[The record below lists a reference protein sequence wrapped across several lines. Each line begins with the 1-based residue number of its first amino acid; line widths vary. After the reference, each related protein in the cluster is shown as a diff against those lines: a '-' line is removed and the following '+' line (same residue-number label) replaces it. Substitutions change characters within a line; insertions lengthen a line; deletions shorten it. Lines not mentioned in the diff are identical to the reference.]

1 MRRYFIYCMALFAIL
16 FANCTSTTEGLDEAE
31 VLVVSEE
38 SVSMNSKGG
47 KVEIEVNS
55 FCSWKATS
63 TEDWSWITPSVK
75 KGGKDRTDF
84 KLTLAENTTVKARAA
99 TITIANDLYG
109 VSRDISI
116 SQEAGAPYIDL
127 SQKTIDSDAD
137 GLDIDIAVESNIDYT
152 ISSSADW
159 CKVSTSAGAS
169 GNQKFTITVEKSVTT
184 AARTATVKVASSKHN
199 ITEEITVNQ
208 VAFEPSL
215 EISETSIAVPTAGET
230 KQMTVVSNIS
240 WNASCEADWVTLSPV
255 NGNEGQSDLLVEVA
269 ANATTSARTTIVKLV
284 NSEYEVAKEIA
295 ISQEAFEPSLEIS
308 ESSVSAAIAGEI
320 KRVTVVSNIQWNVTC
335 EANWVTLSPVNGNN
349 GSSTVSISVA
359 ANATTSARKAT
370 VKFANSEYNVIKE
383 VVVNQAAFTPS
394 LSVSETSISTTT
406 VGATKQVDIDSN
418 ISWSATCEADWVTL
432 SPSNGSKGAS
442 TLKVAIAAN
451 TTTTARATVV
461 RVSNSEYNVTKEIE
475 VRQSAFEPSLE
486 VSETTISATI
496 SAATKQVNIDSNISW
511 SATCEADWVTL
522 SPASSS
528 KGVNILEVTIAAN
541 ATTSARTAVVRV
553 SNSEYNVTK
562 EIEVRQSAFEP
573 SLEVSET
580 AISATISAATKQVN
594 IDSNISWSATCEAD
608 WVTLSPSNGSKGA
621 STLKVAIAANTT
633 TTARA
638 TVVRVSN
645 SEYNVTKEISIN
657 QAAFEPSLEVSEA
670 YISTTVDGETKPVVV
685 TSNIPWSATCEA
697 DWVTLI
703 PGSSSMSA
711 TLNIAIAVNA
721 TTSARTATVLV
732 VNSEYGIT
740 KEITINQSA
749 FEPTVEVSENYLST
763 VAAGEIKQVAVTSNV
778 AWSATCEAD
787 WITISPT
794 EGTAGT
800 ATLNIDVVA
809 NALTTERT
817 ATVKVINSEHSIT
830 KEIAVRQVAFE
841 PVLAVNGNTTI
852 NLQNEGG
859 EHLVL
864 VNSNIDYNVS
874 TTVDW
879 ITFEK
884 VADGVKLS
892 YLANYDAANSRNTT
906 VTLSNEQYQM
916 QVAINVTQ
924 ASFPSSNVIRYTS
937 SDNSVVIPY
946 NTSAFGANIM
956 AITYE
961 NGVGIIKLDAPATS
975 IGAQA
980 FYNATTLTSV
990 TIPTSVTTIETAA
1003 FRGCSSLSNV
1013 VIPDSVLSIGDNA
1026 FYGCTSLPV
1035 VTISQNIT
1043 SIGAA
1048 AFYNCQGEL
1057 VINNK
1062 AFVEADYTSTTYPGL
1077 NGWLEGSKF
1086 TKITIGGGSEKI
1098 GNYAFRGITS
1108 MTNISIPNSVAS
1120 IGTYAFYGCSGL
1132 KSVTIPSGNT
1142 TVATSTFYGCT
1153 DLESV
1158 VIPNG
1163 VTTIGSNAFYNC
1175 TSLKNVVIPESVASI
1190 GSYAFNMCESLT
1202 RINIPQNTTTINGSA
1217 FYGCKGELIVNN
1229 ASIIE
1234 KNYSSSSYPTSSS
1247 SNWLYGAQFDK
1258 ITLGSNIEKI
1268 GDYVFRGCSSLTT
1281 ITIPD
1286 NVSLIGDYAFYGCS
1300 GLANLSIPANTT
1312 SIGIYAFYGCSSLSK
1327 VVIPGS
1333 VTTIGGY
1340 SFYNCRGELEINSK
1354 DFVENDYLSNNY
1366 PAYNSSWLYGA
1377 KFTKLTIGNNV
1388 EKIGNYAFRGCS
1400 TLTSVTIPE
1409 NLSSIGTYAFYGC
1422 TGLSSVSIPNNVTS
1436 VGTYAFSGCTSLTS
1450 VTIPASLASLPSY
1463 MFSGCS
1469 YLNNVTIP
1477 DGILSIG
1484 TYAFYNC
1491 SHLSSVFIP
1500 TSVESIGT
1508 YAFYNCSALATV
1520 YSAPTTPPT
1529 CGSNAFSSNA
1539 SGRMIYVPH
1548 GSLNTYKNSWTS
1560 YSSYISEAPYTP
1572 TECTWLQI
1580 TADDVDSSA
1589 TYTTIHYMAVTNG
1602 TTIFGNVSNVS
1613 VNGSVQSATFPANT
1627 SNSPVERPISYTFL
1641 GQTATTTITQAA
1653 KPNASYTVNLNGSW
1667 EKTTA
1672 VSNPDSSL
1680 YDGVYRSYS
1689 NKGVNNSNAVMYI
1702 DINGYDE
1709 FTIYIR
1715 SYAETSYDYT
1725 TASVLDGTSVKT
1737 STSGK
1742 QTSGTAISN
1751 YTKVTYTGIGGGS
1764 HRITVTYRKDS
1775 SQHSGDDRGY
1785 LLIPKNQ

>member
-1 MRRYFIYCMALFAIL
+1 MALFAIL

-442 TLKVAIAAN
+442 TLKV
-451 TTTTARATVV
+451 T
-461 RVSNSEYNVTKEIE
+461 
-475 VRQSAFEPSLE
+475 
-486 VSETTISATI
+486 
-496 SAATKQVNIDSNISW
+496 
-511 SATCEADWVTL
+511 
-522 SPASSS
+522 
-528 KGVNILEVTIAAN
+528 
-541 ATTSARTAVVRV
+541 
-553 SNSEYNVTK
+553 
-562 EIEVRQSAFEP
+562 
-573 SLEVSET
+573 
-580 AISATISAATKQVN
+580 
-594 IDSNISWSATCEAD
+594 
-608 WVTLSPSNGSKGA
+608 
-621 STLKVAIAANTT
+621 IAANTT